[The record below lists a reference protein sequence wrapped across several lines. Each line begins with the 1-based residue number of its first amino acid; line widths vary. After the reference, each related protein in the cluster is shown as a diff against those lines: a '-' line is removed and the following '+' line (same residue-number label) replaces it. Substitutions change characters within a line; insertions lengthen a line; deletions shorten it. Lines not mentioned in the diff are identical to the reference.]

1 MPLYRFIT
9 LMLVAP
15 INFFSGRNYMDVI
28 DCLCVCVCV
37 FCFDVFCNMDYWSP
51 R

>member
-15 INFFSGRNYMDVI
+15 IDFFSARKLYGGVI
-28 DCLCVCVCV
+28 DCLCVCGGVL
-37 FCFDVFCNMDYWSP
+37 F
-51 R
+51 